1 MWGADAAGAVVWG
14 YTKLASLPMLNRVSS
29 QQHYEE
35 LDPRS
40 MIHIQA
46 QHTEAQHRAHRGTE
60 AQSTQRH
67 AQHTEAQHRAH
78 RGTEAQ
84 STQRHAEH
92 RAQSTQSTEHR
103 AHRGTAHRGIA
114 HRGTQSTEHAEHRAH
129 RGTQS
134 TEHAEHRARRG
145 IAHRGTQSMQST
157 EHTEA

>member
-35 LDPRS
+35 FDPRS

-67 AQHTEAQHRAH
+67 AEHTEAR
-78 RGTEAQ
+78 T
-84 STQRHAEH
+84 
-92 RAQSTQSTEHR
+92 
-103 AHRGTAHRGIA
+103 AHRGTAQSAQR
-114 HRGTQSTEHAEHRAH
+114 HRGTEHTEARRAH

-134 TEHAEHRARRG
+134 TEHRARR
-145 IAHRGTQSMQST
+145 AQST
-157 EHTEA
+157 EHTEAQHTEA